1 MKINKS
7 KGFTLIEVLVSI
19 SILSI
24 IGLAFFS
31 TVNTSIK
38 TNKKNEMDIKA
49 LHLAESEI
57 ENLRAQIKK
66 SKESILNSVDSNK
79 NKIIIG
85 IENIYTSGEYIVKIK
100 VEKKESLLYQIR
112 VNVESVKQDFSKKKT
127 EIITLVTK
135 GRGL

>member
-1 MKINKS
+1 MKIKEL
-7 KGFTLIEVLVSI
+7 KGFTLIEVLVSL

-24 IGLAFFS
+24 IGLVFFS

-38 TNKKNEMDIKA
+38 INKKNETDIKA

-57 ENLRAQIKK
+57 ENLRVQIKK
-66 SKESILNSVDSNK
+66 SKDSMLNIVDSNK

-100 VEKKESLLYQIR
+100 VEKKESLLYEIR
-112 VNVESVKQDFSKKKT
+112 VNVESIKQDFSKKKT

>member
-19 SILSI
+19 GILSI

-31 TVNTSIK
+31 TINTSIK

-49 LHLAESEI
+49 LHLAESEV
-57 ENLRAQIKK
+57 ENLRVQIKK
-66 SKESILNSVDSNK
+66 SKESTLNIVDSNK

-85 IENIYTSGEYIVKIK
+85 IENIYTSDEYIVKTK
-100 VEKKESLLYQIR
+100 VEKKESLLYEIR
-112 VNVESVKQDFSKKKT
+112 VNVEPVKQDFSKKKT

>member
-57 ENLRAQIKK
+57 ENLRVQIKK
-66 SKESILNSVDSNK
+66 SKESTLNIVDSNK

-100 VEKKESLLYQIR
+100 VEKKESLLYEIR
-112 VNVESVKQDFSKKKT
+112 VNVESIKQDFSKKKT

>member
-1 MKINKS
+1 MKIKEL
-7 KGFTLIEVLVSI
+7 KGFTLIEVLVSL

-24 IGLAFFS
+24 IGLVFFS

-38 TNKKNEMDIKA
+38 INKKNETDIKA

-57 ENLRAQIKK
+57 ENLRVQIKK
-66 SKESILNSVDSNK
+66 SKDSMLNIVDSNK

-100 VEKKESLLYQIR
+100 VEKKESLLYEIR
-112 VNVESVKQDFSKKKT
+112 VNVECVKKDFSNKKT